1 MASIEDTVQ
10 IMGNKVT
17 EKVDAVQGKL
27 LEVEKHTLWRI
38 KDCEDL
44 LKSRINDTYVN
55 DSINKLEE
63 KLKIEMNKF
72 SQRSDDDIQ
81 KTIREVLVRMKTV
94 EDSSDEKLGLF
105 KKTLK
110 EFENTYNLYLKEV

>member
-44 LKSRINDTYVN
+44 LKSRINDTYVD
-55 DSINKLEE
+55 DSMKKLEE
-63 KLKIEMNKF
+63 KLKIEVFVWEYKVIENE
-72 SQRSDDDIQ
+72 I
-81 KTIREVLVRMKTV
+81 
-94 EDSSDEKLGLF
+94 DE
-105 KKTLK
+105 
-110 EFENTYNLYLKEV
+110 

>member
-1 MASIEDTVQ
+1 MDDRVQ
-10 IMGNKVT
+10 TMGNKLT
-17 EKVDAVQGKL
+17 EKVDSVQGKL

-94 EDSSDEKLGLF
+94 EVSSDEKLGSF

-110 EFENTYNLYLKEV
+110 ELENT